1 MYKVATPY
9 ETRFAF
15 SRFEAEKEAHPNQEL
30 ARVGAD
36 ASVAEEAEAA

>member
-9 ETRFAF
+9 KTCFAF
-15 SRFEAEKEAHPNQEL
+15 SRFEAEEEAPPNQEL